1 MLSYTNIAEYIRGLS
16 GRFHML
22 LRRART
28 TSSIFRHYFVQNK
41 TSTARM
47 TPDHKQTMANCGSI
61 PVLPEVT
68 LVVLKFLNAAMT
80 EYTQPSGHAVRERTK
95 RVDPRSSFPV
105 IDKPHVREC

>member
-1 MLSYTNIAEYIRGLS
+1 MLSYTNIAGYIRGLR

-28 TSSIFRHYFVQNK
+28 TSSIFRRHFAQNK
-41 TSTARM
+41 TSTTRM
-47 TPDHKQTMANCGSI
+47 TPDHKQTMENCGTI
-61 PVLPEVT
+61 PVLPEMA

-80 EYTQPSGHAVRERTK
+80 EYTQPSGHAVQERTK

-105 IDKPHVREC
+105 IDRPRARKY